1 MEIYSLIGPL
11 FGRIKKGERITL
23 DDGRIVDPAEFIGP
37 TQPGRKVNTAYSI
50 FYYMCSTTVL

>member
-1 MEIYSLIGPL
+1 MKFYSFAGPL

-37 TQPGRKVNTAYSI
+37 TQLGRKVNKLGRKVNTG
-50 FYYMCSTTVL
+50 